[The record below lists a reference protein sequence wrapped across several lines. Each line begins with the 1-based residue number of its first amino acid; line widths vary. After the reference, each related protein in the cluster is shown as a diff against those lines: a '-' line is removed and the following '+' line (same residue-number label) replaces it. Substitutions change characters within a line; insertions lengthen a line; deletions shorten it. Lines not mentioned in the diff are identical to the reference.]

1 MSKGKVSL
9 LALVAGVGML
19 AALAAPALSAPAKA
33 PRKDCILLA
42 HAGSQDRPIGS
53 VRMCPGK
60 GKEGKGKRDFQSS
73 LENKWGFQFDAATF
87 ARLRELLLHEKNQPP
102 TPAGILPPGTFS
114 VTWHEEGK
122 VTDEDY
128 TLEPAKSCTFLDDLT
143 HAVSPKADAEFVHVI
158 QDLQARVHCPPVSAK

>member
-1 MSKGKVSL
+1 MMKGSSFG
-9 LALVAGVGML
+9 LVATVCML
-19 AALAAPALSAPAKA
+19 ATSLATPALSAAPKA
-33 PRKDCILLA
+33 ARKDCILLA

-60 GKEGKGKRDFQSS
+60 KAKRDFQSA

-87 ARLRELLLHEKNQPP
+87 ARVRELLLHEKNQPP

-128 TLEPAKSCTFLDDLT
+128 TLEPAKSCTFLDDLV
-143 HAVSPKADAEFVHVI
+143 HAVSPKNDAEFVHVV

>member
-1 MSKGKVSL
+1 MRKGSF
-9 LALVAGVGML
+9 ALVVAVCSL
-19 AALAAPALSAPAKA
+19 ATLAAPALAAPAKAAPAKA
-33 PRKDCILLA
+33 ARQDCIQLA
-42 HAGSQDRPIGS
+42 HAGSQDRPVGS

-60 GKEGKGKRDFQSS
+60 KMKRDFQSS

-87 ARLRELLLHEKNQPP
+87 ARLRELVLHEKDQPA

-114 VTWHEEGK
+114 VSWRDAGK

-128 TLEPAKSCTFLDDLT
+128 TLEPAKSCAFLDQLV
-143 HAVSPKADAEFVHVI
+143 HAVPGKEYAEFVRVV